1 MMTERPQ
8 DPLFEQL
15 AKAKEELIEMQKQ
28 YPTDDDDGVLDGYWD
43 EIERIWYEIM
53 DNYDA
58 ADLERWG
65 ISPV

>member
-15 AKAKEELIEMQKQ
+15 VKAKQELAEMQKL
-28 YPTDDDDGVLDGYWD
+28 YPVDDDGVLDGYWD
-43 EIERIWYEIM
+43 EIECIWYEII
-53 DNYDA
+53 DNYDT
-58 ADLERWG
+58 ADLKRWG

>member
-15 AKAKEELIEMQKQ
+15 AKAKQELIEMQKQ
-28 YPTDDDDGVLDGYWD
+28 YPVDDDGVLDGYWD
-43 EIERIWYEIM
+43 EIERIWYEII
-53 DNYDA
+53 DHYDT